1 MPGLGRRIANQ
12 RGAALLLEVV
22 FGSLLLALA
31 LIPVM
36 MGLTAVL
43 ISMEKAVHSTLAM
56 NILQDRAEKLKAYG
70 YQYVAL
76 GSDVIGDSDL
86 DEYFDT
92 AFVVL
97 QEVINVPRMVVYTI
111 DPISLVKTAG
121 PSVVK
126 RVNLTAYRRPAFFTY
141 DVVTKIWTPAAGQ
154 EALAKWE
161 FLLYD
166 RGT

>member
-43 ISMEKAVHSTLAM
+43 ISMEKAVHSTVAM

-92 AFVVL
+92 AFVVF
-97 QEVINVPRMVVYTI
+97 QEVVNVPRMVSYTV
-111 DPISLVKTAG
+111 DSLGVKTAG

-126 RVNLTAYRRPAFFTY
+126 RVNLTAYRRPASFTY
-141 DVVTKIWTPAAGQ
+141 DVLTKIWTPAAGQ

>member
-1 MPGLGRRIANQ
+1 MSSLGRRIANQ
-12 RGAALLLEVV
+12 RGVALLLEVV
-22 FGSLLLALA
+22 LGSLLLALA

-43 ISMEKAVHSTLAM
+43 ISMEKSVHSNLAM
-56 NILQDRAEKLKAYG
+56 NILEDRAEKLRAYG

-76 GSDVIGDSDL
+76 GSEVIGDSDL

-97 QEVINVPRMVVYTI
+97 QEVINVPRMVVYTV
-111 DPISLVKTAG
+111 DPLTGEKTAG

-141 DVVTKIWTPAAGQ
+141 DELTKIWTPAAGQ

>member
-1 MPGLGRRIANQ
+1 MPGLRRRIANQ

-43 ISMEKAVHSTLAM
+43 ISMEKAVHSTVAM

-92 AFVVL
+92 AFVVF
-97 QEVINVPRMVVYTI
+97 QEVVNVPRMVSYTV
-111 DPISLVKTAG
+111 DSLGVKTAG

-126 RVNLTAYRRPAFFTY
+126 RVNLTAYRRPASFTY
-141 DVVTKIWTPAAGQ
+141 DEVTKIWTPAAGQ

-166 RGT
+166 KGI